1 MNRFRTYDPTTKDFD
16 PSYSFEGAKVAGYN
30 RSADLAQVDIRIAH
44 SRATIDGGTAFT
56 LELFN
61 NLRSVTKILN
71 SSITTLNPATID
83 NLKTVTGSNPQ
94 NLSLAE
100 MVYFD
105 KNGNLIYNNSANAG
119 GAQTITVS
127 GNQVSYRSLFD
138 ASGST
143 CFRVENLRLQVVNE
157 PQIDNQLTWF
167 SNSWLGG
174 VKQNVISPRAYFA
187 PNQFQTK
194 TVDIAAKFN
203 LDYESG
209 LWYKINPGE
218 IATFNFFINEY
229 DKPSL

>member
-30 RSADLAQVDIRIAH
+30 RSADLAQVDIRISH
-44 SRATIDGGTAFT
+44 STKAVGSSAMTI
-56 LELFN
+56 ELFN

-83 NLKTVTGSNPQ
+83 NLKTVTGTNPQ
-94 NLSLAE
+94 NLSLAD

-105 KNGNLIYNNSANAG
+105 KNGNLIYNQTTG
-119 GAQTITVS
+119 FAQSVTIS

-143 CFRVENLRLQVVNE
+143 CFRVENLRLQVVDEN
-157 PQIDNQLTWF
+157 QIDNQLTWF

-218 IATFNFFINEY
+218 VATFNFFINEY

>member
-1 MNRFRTYDPTTKDFD
+1 MNRFKTYDPTTKDFD
-16 PSYSFEGAKVAGYN
+16 PSYMFEGAKVSGYN

-44 SRATIDGGTAFT
+44 NNGAGTAVT
-56 LELFN
+56 IEMFN

-71 SSITTLNPATID
+71 SSISSLNPATLD
-83 NLKTVTGSNPQ
+83 NLKAAGATAL
-94 NLSLAE
+94 LSTAD

-105 KNGNLIYNNSANAG
+105 KSGNLIFN
-119 GAQTITVS
+119 QTTGTTQAVTIS

-157 PQIDNQLTWF
+157 SQIDNQLTWF

-209 LWYKINPGE
+209 LWYKINAGE
-218 IATFNFFINEY
+218 TATFNFFINEY
-229 DKPSL
+229 SKPTL

>member
-44 SRATIDGGTAFT
+44 SNSSGTALT
-56 LELFN
+56 IELFN

-71 SSITTLNPATID
+71 SSITTLNPATLD
-83 NLKTVTGSNPQ
+83 NLKANGATAL
-94 NLSLAE
+94 LSLAD

-105 KNGNLIYNNSANAG
+105 KNGDLIYN
-119 GAQTITVS
+119 QTTTTVQNVRIS

-157 PQIDNQLTWF
+157 SQIDNQLTWF

-209 LWYKINPGE
+209 LWYKINAGE
-218 IATFNFFINEY
+218 VATFNFFINEY